1 MKKIISKITTRKILV
16 AKSDKIKSGWSAGRS
31 DGSSSGQWRKA

>member
-1 MKKIISKITTRKILV
+1 MKKIISKITNRKILV
-16 AKSDKIKSGWSAGRS
+16 AKSDKIKSGWSSGRS